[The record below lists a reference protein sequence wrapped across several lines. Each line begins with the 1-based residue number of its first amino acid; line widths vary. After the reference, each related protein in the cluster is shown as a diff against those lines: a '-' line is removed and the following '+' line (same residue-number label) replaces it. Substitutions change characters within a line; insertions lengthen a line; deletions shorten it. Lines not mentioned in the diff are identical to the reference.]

1 MISDDFLF
9 PHLMSFIAL
18 YMEDFEITSGEAH
31 SRGPSEF
38 VKWLENSLTRLQPTE
53 EEEESFPLLE
63 GVEYE
68 EEEDEEEAES
78 PAEAVH
84 ILKHLCREKD
94 YEWLEPYWGRLITAH
109 RSPPKHTI
117 SGIYGA
123 FVIRWEDKYTL
134 PFVCTVPE
142 QLVQPRGAIN
152 DHLLSHIVEV
162 FAVQFSE
169 LLTGRSADELHE
181 LQSGSL
187 PKEAIEKVL
196 MLARDAVLKSP
207 KKDRAILRRA
217 LRFLMA
223 VGLPPV
229 PPDALRKASQSLG
242 PKTVSKSDWR
252 IFPIEGEEEGK

>member
-9 PHLMSFIAL
+9 PYLVSFFARYL
-18 YMEDFEITSGEAH
+18 EDLEITSGEAH

-38 VKWLENSLTRLQPTE
+38 VKWMKKSLPSPE
-53 EEEESFPLLE
+53 AAEEESFPLLE

-68 EEEDEEEAES
+68 DEDDEEEDS
-78 PAEAVH
+78 PAEAIH
-84 ILKHLCREKD
+84 ILTHLCGEKD
-94 YEWLEPYWGRLITAH
+94 YGWLDPYWSRLITSF
-109 RSPPKHTI
+109 RRPPKYPI
-117 SGIYGA
+117 DGIYGA
-123 FVIRWEDKYTL
+123 FVIKWADKYIL
-134 PFVCTVPE
+134 PFVCAVPE
-142 QLVQPRGAIN
+142 QLVQPRGSIN
-152 DHLLSHIVEV
+152 DHLLSHISEV

-207 KKDRAILRRA
+207 KKDRAVLRRA

-223 VGLPPV
+223 IGLPPL

-242 PKTVSKSDWR
+242 PKKVSKSDWR
-252 IFPIEGEEEGK
+252 IFPIEGDEEGK